1 LYSNLKDTAED
12 IFKAAISAVDP
23 GVLVQVHADKIRSIY
38 YAGGYKRLLVVG
50 AGKAAAI
57 MAAAME
63 RDLGDII
70 ESGVVITKF
79 GHAEGYNS
87 DRIKLYEAAHPV
99 PDINGLKATEEILK
113 LVGRADGQTILVC
126 LLSGGGSSLLVAP
139 CSGIG
144 LKEKQQVTDALL
156 KAGADINELNTVRK
170 HLSRVKGG
178 RLARTAYPARI
189 VSLIISDVIG
199 DRLDVI
205 ASGPTA
211 PDGSTFRDAM
221 DVLDKYSIKQSRGV
235 QDVIEKG
242 VRGEIEDNSKEG
254 DKSLKDAQNII
265 IGSNR
270 MALDAA
276 RIKAEDL
283 DFHAEILTDTLTG
296 EASDAAKWLAGV
308 CRKRIN
314 RPICLI
320 SGGET
325 TVSVTGAGRGGRNM
339 ELALAFA
346 IEMRGSEGV
355 TLLSAGTDGTDG
367 PTDATG
373 AVVDGG
379 TVERALRLDLNPEEY
394 LTSNDSYNFFKR
406 VGGLLV
412 TGPTG
417 TNVMDVQIMLLT

>member
-1 LYSNLKDTAED
+1 MDSNPKDTAED

-23 GVLVQVHADKIRSIY
+23 GELVQAHADKIRSIY
-38 YAGGYKRLLVVG
+38 DAGGYKRLLVIG
-50 AGKAAAI
+50 AGKAAAT
-57 MAAAME
+57 MAAAVE
-63 RDLGDII
+63 RSLGDII

-113 LVGRADGQTILVC
+113 LVERADRQTILVC

-170 HLSRVKGG
+170 HLSAVKGG
-178 RLARTAYPARI
+178 RLARTAYPARL

-242 VRGEIEDNSKEG
+242 VRGEIEDNPKEG
-254 DKSLKDAQNII
+254 DKSLTDAQNII

-276 RIKAEDL
+276 RAKAENL
-283 DFHAEILTDTLTG
+283 GFHAEILTDTLTG
-296 EASDAAKWLAGV
+296 EAKVAARWLAGE
-308 CRKRIN
+308 CLKRKN
-314 RPICLI
+314 RPGCLI

-325 TVSVTGAGRGGRNM
+325 TVTVTGAGKGGRNM

-346 IEMRGSEGV
+346 IEMRGLEGV

-367 PTDATG
+367 PTNAAG

-394 LTSNDSYNFFKR
+394 LTNNDSYNYFKR
-406 VGGLLV
+406 AGGLMV

-417 TNVMDVQIMLLT
+417 TNVMDVQIILLT